1 MLKVARNWAMATLV
15 VLSVEALHA
24 AEDVGKPRVAID
36 PQQRAAMLQAAY
48 ACNRP
53 DKSPQQQRECDA
65 LYEQLRQQIAQ
76 RTQHAHMQA
85 RPHVQAL
92 IEQLPQR

>member
-1 MLKVARNWAMATLV
+1 MLMVSRNLSMAALV
-15 VLSVEALHA
+15 VLSVEVLHA
-24 AEDVGKPRVAID
+24 AEDVGKPRIGID

-53 DKSPQQQRECDA
+53 DKSPQQRRECDA

-76 RTQHAHMQA
+76 RTQHAHLQA
-85 RPHVQAL
+85 RPHVNAL

>member
-1 MLKVARNWAMATLV
+1 MTALV

-24 AEDVGKPRVAID
+24 AENVGKPRVTID
-36 PQQRAAMLQAAY
+36 PQQRAAILQAAY

-65 LYEQLRQQIAQ
+65 LYEQMRQQIAQ
-76 RTQHAHMQA
+76 RTQDAHRKA
-85 RPHVQAL
+85 RPHVDAV